1 VSQFAQLAQ
10 QQQQRNNPRSTSS
23 SKKQPFLATHGT
35 SFGLYR
41 SPAWSSEEDDVL
53 RRRSMDD
60 ESADWQDISPV
71 ASLEQR
77 SSSKKNS
84 TQDAI
89 DIRQMNALFQNGCTL
104 SRK

>member
-1 VSQFAQLAQ
+1 
-10 QQQQRNNPRSTSS
+10 
-23 SKKQPFLATHGT
+23 
-35 SFGLYR
+35 
-41 SPAWSSEEDDVL
+41 
-53 RRRSMDD
+53 MDD